1 MGDILRFK
9 KKFNFH
15 SPCSEIDIVN
25 IEDDLAIKLPDELKK
40 ILLETNGVEDEY
52 GCELVW
58 NCDDLI
64 RKNRSLREYEEFKEQ
79 FMSFDSCLMFGE
91 AGNGDQYFY
100 PVLPNGATKSE
111 ILIWNHETDE
121 RVFFSCDF
129 EQMFKRVIKEN
140 SE

>member
-9 KKFNFH
+9 RKFNFH
-15 SPCSEIDIVN
+15 APCSEIDIVN

-58 NCDDLI
+58 NCGDLI
-64 RKNRSLREYEEFKEQ
+64 QKNRCLREYEENKGL

-91 AGNGDQYFY
+91 DGNGDQFFF
-100 PVLPNGATKSE
+100 PVLPNGEIKSE

-121 RVFFSCDF
+121 RVFHSCDF
-129 EQMFKRVIKEN
+129 EQLFKRVIKEN